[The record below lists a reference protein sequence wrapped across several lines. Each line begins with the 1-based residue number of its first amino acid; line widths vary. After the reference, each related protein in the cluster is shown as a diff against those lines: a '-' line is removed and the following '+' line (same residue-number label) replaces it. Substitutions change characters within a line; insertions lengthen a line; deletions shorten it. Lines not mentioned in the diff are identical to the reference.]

1 MAFFC
6 QANCWN
12 QVGSQARLEHIAKSA
27 RFEGGATRILI
38 LLNREE
44 NNFGG
49 SVGPE
54 YAFGRFHS
62 VKNGHR
68 AVEHDYIRK
77 QLSSGANSRFPVHY
91 HANDFAPVARY
102 ESTDIAD
109 DLNVV
114 VSKR

>member
-1 MAFFC
+1 MGGGHSREIGVFFFSSRRRHTRC
-6 QANCWN
+6 SRDWSSDVC
-12 QVGSQARLEHIAKSA
+12 SSDL
-27 RFEGGATRILI
+27 FEGGATRILI

-49 SVGPE
+49 RVGPE

-68 AVEHDYIRK
+68 DVEHDNIRK

-91 HANDFAPVARY
+91 HANDFATVAR
-102 ESTDIAD
+102 
-109 DLNVV
+109 
-114 VSKR
+114 